1 MLTISENS
9 TINELLDSGEFI
21 FFKWENRPEWPVSF
35 VSENTT
41 EILGYSPE
49 SFRKGLISYSD
60 IIHPEDLSHVL
71 EEVEQYSKTDCDR
84 FIHQP
89 YRVIKKDKTI
99 IWVYD
104 ATHMIR
110 DNKNNI
116 THYAGYIMDIT
127 PLKER
132 ELSLQKRTENL
143 KLEIAMQTETIQKQ
157 KERLKEDVKV
167 QKTLYE
173 ELFNSTKDGIILLK
187 NESIVEYN
195 NAILK
200 MMQCDDKN
208 SLQNI
213 LSSFLNDVAPSMK
226 EMFTKDTTEGLYRFD
241 WYVKLSD
248 STSLWTEVT
257 LTPMQIQNEMT
268 MHSHWR
274 DITRRKELEYIN
286 RQKTNQLIQQSRFAQ
301 MGEMISMIAHQW
313 RQPLSVIAATITAMQ
328 TKIEFGKIEC
338 CTAQEMEESSTYL
351 LDHFTKI
358 NANIKYMSQTIN
370 DFRNFF
376 KPNKNATNFYL
387 ADAFNRALSMLEQ
400 SFKSK
405 SIEIKLNID
414 DLESIYCYEN
424 EVIQVLLNLL
434 KNGEDALIE
443 HKISKPKIEVF
454 INKGDDTQSIIV
466 ADNAGGIP
474 DNQLEKIFDPYF
486 STKSKNGTGLGLY
499 MSKTIIEEHCQGA
512 LTAYNTDQGACFIIK
527 LPISIKKQKNLS
539 LSSKSPRLLLDQTT

>member
-21 FFKWENRPEWPVSF
+21 FFKWENRPDWPVSF

-41 EILGYSPE
+41 DILGYSPE
-49 SFRKGLISYSD
+49 SFRKGMISYSD
-60 IIHPEDLSHVL
+60 IIHPEDLAHVL
-71 EEVEQYSKTDCDR
+71 DEVEQYSKTDCDR

-89 YRVIKKDKTI
+89 YRVIKKDESI

-110 DNKNNI
+110 DSKNNI
-116 THYAGYIMDIT
+116 THFAGYIMDIT

-143 KLEIAMQTETIQKQ
+143 KSEIAIQTKTIQKQ

-187 NESIVEYN
+187 NESITEYN

-200 MMQCDDKN
+200 MMQCDSKN
-208 SLQNI
+208 DLQDM
-213 LSSFLNDVAPSMK
+213 LSSFFRDTNPISMK
-226 EMFTKDTTEGLYRFD
+226 DMFTQAMNEGLSRFD

-248 STSLWTEVT
+248 GTRLWTEVT

-338 CTAQEMEESSTYL
+338 CTTQEMEQSSTYL
-351 LDHFTKI
+351 LDHFSKI
-358 NANIKYMSQTIN
+358 NTNIQYMSQTIN

-387 ADAFNRALSMLEQ
+387 SDAFNRALSMLEQ

-434 KNGEDALIE
+434 KNAEDALIE

-466 ADNAGGIP
+466 IDNAGGIP
-474 DNQLEKIFDPYF
+474 DSQLEQIFDPYF

-499 MSKTIIEEHCQGA
+499 MSKTIIEEHCQGE
-512 LTAYNTDQGACFIIK
+512 LTAYNADHGACFVIK
-527 LPISIKKQKNLS
+527 LPISITLS
-539 LSSKSPRLLLDQTT
+539 PSSKSPRLP

>member
-21 FFKWENRPEWPVSF
+21 FFKWENRPKWPVSF

-41 EILGYSPE
+41 DILGYSPE

-60 IIHPEDLSHVL
+60 IIHPEDLSLVL

-110 DNKNNI
+110 DNKNSI
-116 THYAGYIMDIT
+116 THFTGYIMDIT

-143 KLEIAMQTETIQKQ
+143 KLEIAIQTETIQKQ

-213 LSSFLNDVAPSMK
+213 LSSFLNDVTPSMK
-226 EMFTKDTTEGLYRFD
+226 EMFTKAMTEGLYRFD

-248 STSLWTEVT
+248 GTRLWTEVT

-338 CTAQEMEESSTYL
+338 CTAQEMEQSSTYL

-434 KNGEDALIE
+434 KNAEDALIE

-454 INKGDDTQSIIV
+454 INKEDDTQSIIV
-466 ADNAGGIP
+466 VDNAGGIP

-512 LTAYNTDQGACFIIK
+512 LTAYNTDHGACFIIK

-539 LSSKSPRLLLDQTT
+539 LSSKYPHLLSDQTT